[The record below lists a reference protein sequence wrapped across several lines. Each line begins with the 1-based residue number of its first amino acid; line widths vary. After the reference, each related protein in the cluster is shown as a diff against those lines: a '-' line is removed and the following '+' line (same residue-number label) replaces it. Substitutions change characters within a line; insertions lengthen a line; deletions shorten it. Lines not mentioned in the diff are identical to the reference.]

1 MCDLTAKVAVIT
13 GASRGIGQG
22 IALSFAKHG
31 ARLVVNATSQE
42 SILDTME
49 QLCSLGTQAVAV
61 IGDIAEAE
69 TSERLVEQALH
80 SYGSLD
86 IAVSCAGI
94 NMDGM
99 LHKMTDEQWKRVLDV
114 DLTAAFYLL
123 RSASKVMRRQGSG
136 RILTISSAA
145 WLGNL
150 GQANYAAAKAG
161 LVALTNTAA
170 RELGR
175 YHITCNTICPGLIE
189 TDMTAN
195 MPARAREEIFRRIPL
210 QHMGNPQDIGNA
222 AVFLASEAAAYIT
235 GEVLNVGGG
244 LIL

>member
-1 MCDLTAKVAVIT
+1 M
-13 GASRGIGQG
+13 
-22 IALSFAKHG
+22 
-31 ARLVVNATSQE
+31 VNATSQE

-49 QLCSLGTQAVAV
+49 QLRSLGTQAVAV
-61 IGDIAEAE
+61 IGDVAEAE

-114 DLTAAFYLL
+114 DLTAAFYLI
-123 RSASKVMRRQGSG
+123 RSASQIMRQQGSG

-189 TDMTAN
+189 TDMTAH
-195 MPARAREEIFRRIPL
+195 MPVQAREEMCRRIPL
-210 QHMGNPQDIGNA
+210 QHTGDPLDIGNA
-222 AVFLASEAAAYIT
+222 AVFLASEAASYIT